1 MFGTG
6 SLDASAAAGTTTN
19 FVGLVGNCGVDGS
32 NALNTSSTAHG
43 GLAGDGSNKAR
54 NLTNAVTAMTAR
66 ASMGKYGINPSDVA
80 YIMGTTAYYS
90 MIDDVENGADFTSID
105 EVGPGATK
113 LSGQL
118 GSVYGSPVIVSDLLD
133 SADGGAVIVDSAPDP
148 DVTSNFKETSLI
160 AVNRNAFVIP
170 RLGGVNI
177 ESDYEVAGQRTAVV
191 ASQSLGFTQLEGG
204 TSAAIRVTTT

>member
-1 MFGTG
+1 
-6 SLDASAAAGTTTN
+6 
-19 FVGLVGNCGVDGS
+19 
-32 NALNTSSTAHG
+32 
-43 GLAGDGSNKAR
+43 
-54 NLTNAVTAMTAR
+54 
-66 ASMGKYGINPSDVA
+66 
-80 YIMGTTAYYS
+80 
-90 MIDDVENGADFTSID
+90 MIDDVNNGADFTSID
-105 EVGPGATK
+105 EVGPNATK

-133 SADGGAVIVDSAPDP
+133 SADGSAVDVDGSAGS
-148 DVTSNFKETSLI
+148 VTSDFKETSLI

-170 RLGGVNI
+170 RLGGVSI